1 MNIQL
6 KRSRKEVMGYKRSI
20 NLGSGGP
27 EKERR
32 KMRKELGD
40 KRKLTPSYNSMNHY
54 RKKDRR
60 EEATMSGKSTTV
72 WSRGRKDQQYSPY
85 SMDQGRSSGQNSS
98 RRGAQQQQRQ
108 EMRGGSES
116 LKVLV
121 GDVNYR
127 TR

>member
-60 EEATMSGKSTTV
+60 EEATMGSV
-72 WSRGRKDQQYSPY
+72 RSRGRKDQQYSPY